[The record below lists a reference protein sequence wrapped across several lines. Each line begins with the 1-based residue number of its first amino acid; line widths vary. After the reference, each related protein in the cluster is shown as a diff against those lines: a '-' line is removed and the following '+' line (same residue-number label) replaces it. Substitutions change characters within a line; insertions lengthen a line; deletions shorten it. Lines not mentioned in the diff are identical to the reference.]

1 MNTYD
6 IFLVPAES
14 QFNKY
19 SDLINSLSNKY
30 KTPSFPHITLVEKV
44 EAEED
49 ELIEKVGAIAQIL
62 NKVEVEVFGMNFS
75 NTINQCVFAQ
85 IKMSPQLLSLYIKL
99 AEALQYPNKSPFF
112 PHMSLVYGDFSPEEK
127 SNIAKQIKIDDKLLL
142 DKIVIYR
149 DGPLPIDWGRV
160 AEFKIV

>member
-99 AEALQYPNKSPFF
+99 AEALQ
-112 PHMSLVYGDFSPEEK
+112 
-127 SNIAKQIKIDDKLLL
+127 
-142 DKIVIYR
+142 
-149 DGPLPIDWGRV
+149 
-160 AEFKIV
+160 